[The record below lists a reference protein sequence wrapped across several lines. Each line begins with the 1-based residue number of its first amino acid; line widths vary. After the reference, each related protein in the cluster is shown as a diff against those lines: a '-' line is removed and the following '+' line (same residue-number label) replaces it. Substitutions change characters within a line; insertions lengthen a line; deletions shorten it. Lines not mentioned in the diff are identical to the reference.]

1 MNKRIA
7 YRQTVNSFHQSYT
20 LNRVGT
26 LTGEVSEA
34 GMLRVQWDEDRLGR
48 MGWVAPNTFE
58 ELS

>member
-7 YRQTVNSFHQSYT
+7 YRQTINSFHQSYV

-34 GMLRVQWDEDRLGR
+34 GMLRVQWDEDGYGR
-48 MGWVAPNTFE
+48 MGWVEPGTFT
-58 ELS
+58 EL